1 MPLYCQFTKLTEQG
15 RTTDRSGAASKEVN
29 KGPNEVLAAHGVKT
43 LHVYAL
49 MGPWDFVN
57 ILDAPSHE
65 AITAMTVEINALG
78 MVETMTMPAT
88 EISDLKAIV
97 SGK

>member
-1 MPLYCQFTKLTEQG
+1 MPLYAQFTRLTEQG

-29 KGPNEVLAAHGVKT
+29 KGPNQVLAENGVKT

-65 AITAMTVEINALG
+65 AIVKMTVEINALG

-88 EISDLKAIV
+88 EIADLKAII
-97 SGK
+97 SGE